1 MPAGLN
7 RPTSDIEPIVGIQ
20 FGIFSPEEI
29 ERRSVVEITN
39 AGTYDGNEPRI
50 GGLFDPR
57 MGVLDNGKTCR
68 SCAQTNHS
76 CPGHF
81 GHFKLARPVY
91 FIQFF
96 PHIMNVLNCVCVRCS
111 KLLIDKSLHKEISR
125 RSGEQRWRAVLNLCS
140 SITRC
145 GQEGEDG
152 CGARQPE
159 RYVREGIARIV
170 AEWDAIEGPGQET
183 KASKQ
188 RQYLE
193 VEYVLRLFRRITD
206 EDVDFMGL
214 NRFWC
219 RPDWMICSVMP
230 IPPPQVRPSVIQDNN
245 QRSEDDL
252 THKLFEII
260 MTNHRLQ
267 DKINNNLGKNLIED
281 EHTVL
286 QYHCAT
292 LIDNQ
297 IPGVA
302 PSAQRSGRPL
312 KSVQQRLGSKDGRIR
327 YNIQGKRVEF
337 SARSV
342 ITPDPNISIAE
353 LGMPVKIAMNLTF
366 PEKVTP
372 YNITK
377 MYKLIQNVGPNGEE
391 RHPGAKTIIRSDG
404 RMISLRHVNRKEIVL
419 HVGDVVNRH
428 IIDGDIVLF
437 NRQPTLH
444 RMSMM
449 GHRVKVLPYNTFR
462 LNVSVTAPY
471 NADFDG
477 DEMNAHIP
485 QSYESAT
492 ELLEIAAVPHQIVT
506 PRHAKPVIGIVQDTL
521 VGSYRITRSQVS
533 FNRRE
538 FMNMMM
544 WNRRF
549 EGVVPVGAREKDGKK
564 RWSGQQILSQLLPPI
579 NMDMGNGMYKDNKVK
594 ENFVRIREGEI
605 QEGIFDKDIFSKP
618 SKGIIHTVFKDY
630 GSTDTV
636 NFIDSMQNTV
646 EQFLVYNGF
655 SVGVSDLIAD
665 EDTRK
670 QMEEVIKKRKVAIED
685 TLLQIHMDLFDNN
698 TGKSNRQEF
707 EDKVYGELNK
717 ATEEAGKI
725 GLGSLSDENRLV
737 AMVRAGSKGSTIN
750 IAQMMA
756 CVGQQAPEGR
766 RIPYGFTDRTLPHY
780 KKYDDG
786 AEARG
791 FVESSFIE
799 GLTPQEFFFH
809 AMSGREGLIDT
820 AVKSVTGDTKIV
832 VMEGGVTKCV
842 AIGEWVDALLTKD
855 INDVEYFPN
864 EANLELLQLK
874 ENTSIQTCDDAGVIS
889 TATVTAVTRHDPGDT
904 LYEVT
909 TRSGRSVIVT
919 AAKSL
924 IVYNEATSLYTERK
938 MTDISVGDALPVIE
952 NNSAKVVV
960 KDTITEITPIDVR
973 PGTPGHAKYPK
984 MYDITVPSTLNFA
997 LENGLV
1003 VRDTADTGYIQRQ
1016 LVKAMEDLTTQY
1028 DGTVRDSRMN
1038 ILQFQYGEDGI
1049 NATKIESVNLGIGKL
1064 SEEEIL
1070 KQYGMTGVDIAG
1082 ILDAGAQ
1089 RGEDSQALAEFATQ
1103 IVADRKMLVE
1113 GIQRMKQDAPL
1124 FASVNLERVLTNV
1137 SVSFRLGADKKT
1149 DLTPLYVIAGI
1160 DRLIQRTQTKH
1171 ALWAAL
1177 LRYYLSP
1184 HKIIVKER
1192 FTKKAFDTACEM
1204 ILVKNWQSW
1213 VQPGE
1218 QVGIIAAQ
1226 SIGEPSTQMSE
1237 VGSTIIHVINVKT
1250 GENYCGPISGFID
1263 PLIGPTNPDVSSVL
1277 RTELDTYRI
1286 VGVSQDEKVSWMPI
1300 SEVSRHPANGGLVRV
1315 TTRSGRKNTATLSH
1329 SFLHRT
1335 EKGVEAIRGSE
1346 LRIGTRIPI
1355 ANHIPESPG
1364 ALTTVGPF
1372 QLTKAFGWLCGI
1384 YMADGSLSGNS
1395 VKICKIHPVV
1405 EKNIR
1410 EIAAIYG
1417 WDVDVYNYVG
1427 EYGPGKDTI
1436 IRSKELKDFLMAQ
1449 FKTGSYEKTLG
1460 ADIFSYSREFQYGLL
1475 SGYFDGDG
1483 NVSAERHLIRV
1494 GSRSESLIRSVNRL
1508 LSYCGI
1514 FGVLGE
1520 ETSVRIPGKVMHT
1533 ISILKK
1539 YAALFKQR
1547 IGFSLQEKAAA
1558 LDTIV
1563 TWMERDGKHD
1573 TKEMYDKIPALGD
1586 YIAALGKSLNMPGQ
1600 SRNYGRWAKKESV
1613 GRLTLRKYIDD
1624 FAKAGATKAELAP
1637 LLSAAYSD
1645 VIWDEIV
1652 GLEYLEDPK
1661 EFVYD
1666 FTVPGNDSFMVDDC
1680 ILVHN
1685 TLNSVDWDTKIMIA
1699 KNGQIVCT
1707 DIGEFVDTHMA
1718 AVKPEAIQRFPNDQL
1733 YLDLKDGN
1741 DWQAISCDED
1751 GQMMWTKLEAVTR
1764 HPVVNEDGTNTILE
1778 VTTASGRTVKG
1789 TKGKSFLNLVD
1800 GKIVGVNGSDLK
1812 VGDCLP
1818 IANSLALDQ
1827 LKQLPFL
1834 SLREYLPPT
1843 EWLYGTDVQLALT
1856 QLRSHERHWF
1866 QKNNGNLFTIPYS
1879 RSDAFLDAF
1888 EDGNNTNADKI
1899 VSGYVYHARTRRP
1912 DVSQIPEKIALTE
1925 SFGFFVGAYLAEG
1938 SSNATQVNITNN
1950 DPAYL
1955 ERVQALMKE
1964 WNVGTHAVSEERE
1977 AIKTGIKG
1985 TTTSLVIHST
1995 LLATLMQRLFGRVS
2009 HEKTL
2014 PDWVF
2019 QAPDEFVEGL
2029 VDGYVSGDGSV
2040 EKRTGCV
2047 KATSVSKELLVRF
2060 GTLFARYGIFS
2071 TISERT
2077 PELGV
2082 FDSVRTNYTMY
2093 IPVKYSAVFA
2103 KTFRLSIQ
2111 HKQDILDQHFI
2122 KNTAERKCRRDTT
2135 GEVVWDPI
2143 TSIKEVVPIKNLVY
2157 DLTVEGTRNFMTH
2170 SCHINRDTF
2179 HLAGVAAKSNVTRGV
2194 PRLKELLK
2202 VTQNPKAISLT
2213 VYLKPEFRGSKDK
2226 ARQVAQDLELT
2237 LLKDITVKTAIYFDP
2252 KDAETVVEED
2262 ADLIDFY
2269 KVFERDAEEG
2279 TETNWSGWLL
2289 RFEMN
2294 RERMFRKN
2302 ISMDDVAYVLR
2313 TRFGESLHL
2322 IYSDYNSDKLIMRI
2336 RLPEQM
2342 KSGLDDLTGLK
2353 KFQNRILNGIVF
2365 RGVPGIK
2372 SVTFREDKD
2381 MLELVDGSYKEVRQY
2396 VLDTDGSNYIQV
2408 MNHPY
2413 VDATR
2418 LSSSHV
2424 HDIYEILGI
2433 EATRAVLLNEIT
2445 TLFEEAGV
2453 NNRHLGLLCDVMTRG
2468 GRLMPADR
2476 HGINKTD
2483 IGPLA
2488 KASFEETEKI
2498 LLNAALF
2505 GELDP
2510 VTGVSANIMTGQVIR
2525 GGTGFFNVLL
2535 DEGAFMRLQE
2545 GLAPVEGYEEEGEG
2559 QLTEEQLERALY
2571 EDENDMCSSAQ
2582 LRMNVTMPNATTAA
2596 DEPDIE
2602 VMLVGE

>member
-1 MPAGLN
+1 MPAGMN

-68 SCAQTNHS
+68 SCGQTNHS

-91 FIQFF
+91 FFQFF
-96 PHIMNVLNCVCVRCS
+96 PTILNVLNCVCVRCS
-111 KLLIDKSLHKEISR
+111 KLLIDKTIHKEIAR
-125 RSGEQRWRAVLNLCS
+125 KRGEQRWRAVLNLCS

-170 AEWDAIEGPGQET
+170 AEWDAIEGPGATET
-183 KASKQ
+183 KATKQ

-206 EDVDFMGL
+206 EDVDFLGL

-260 MTNHRLQ
+260 MTNNRLQ

-286 QYHCAT
+286 QYHVAT
-292 LIDNQ
+292 LVDNQ

-312 KSVQQRLGSKDGRIR
+312 KSLQQRLGSKEGRIR

-353 LGMPVKIAMNLTF
+353 LGMPTKIAMNLTF

-391 RHPGAKTIIRSDG
+391 RHPGAKTIVRSDG
-404 RMISLRHVNRKEIVL
+404 RMISLKHVNRKEIVL

-428 IIDGDIVLF
+428 IMDGDVVLF

-521 VGSYRITRSQVS
+521 VGSYRITRSHVN
-533 FNRRE
+533 FTRRE

-549 EGVVPVGAREKDGKK
+549 EGAVPKGSKEIAGQQ
-564 RWSGQQILSQLLPPI
+564 RWSGQQIISQLLPPI
-579 NMDMGNGMYKDNKVK
+579 NMDMGNGLYKENKVK
-594 ENFVRIREGEI
+594 ENFVRIREGQI
-605 QEGIFDKDIFSKP
+605 LEGIFDKDIFSKP

-636 NFIDSMQNTV
+636 NFIDSMQNTI

-665 EDTRK
+665 EETRK
-670 QMEEVIKKRKVAIED
+670 NMEEVIKKRKMAIED

-820 AVKSVTGDTKIV
+820 AVK
-832 VMEGGVTKCV
+832 
-842 AIGEWVDALLTKD
+842 
-855 INDVEYFPN
+855 
-864 EANLELLQLK
+864 
-874 ENTSIQTCDDAGVIS
+874 
-889 TATVTAVTRHDPGDT
+889 
-904 LYEVT
+904 
-909 TRSGRSVIVT
+909 
-919 AAKSL
+919 
-924 IVYNEATSLYTERK
+924 
-938 MTDISVGDALPVIE
+938 
-952 NNSAKVVV
+952 
-960 KDTITEITPIDVR
+960 
-973 PGTPGHAKYPK
+973 
-984 MYDITVPSTLNFA
+984 
-997 LENGLV
+997 
-1003 VRDTADTGYIQRQ
+1003 TADTGYIQRQ
-1016 LVKAMEDLTTQY
+1016 LVKAMEDLTVQY

-1049 NATKIESVNLGIGKL
+1049 NATKIESANLGIGKL

-1082 ILDAGAQ
+1082 ILADGTQ
-1089 RGEDSQALAEFATQ
+1089 RGEDSSALAEFAAQ
-1103 IVADRKMLVE
+1103 IVMDQRMLVE
-1113 GIQRMKQDAPL
+1113 GIQRLKQDAPL

-1137 SVSFRLGADKKT
+1137 AVSFQLSSDKKT
-1149 DLTPLYVIAGI
+1149 DLTPLYIMAGI
-1160 DRLIQRTQTKH
+1160 ERLIGRTQTKH

-1177 LRYYLSP
+1177 LRHYLAP
-1184 HKIIVKER
+1184 HKLIVKER
-1192 FTKKAFDTACEM
+1192 FTVKAFDTACEM

-1226 SIGEPSTQMSE
+1226 SIGEPSTQM
-1237 VGSTIIHVINVKT
+1237 
-1250 GENYCGPISGFID
+1250 
-1263 PLIGPTNPDVSSVL
+1263 
-1277 RTELDTYRI
+1277 
-1286 VGVSQDEKVSWMPI
+1286 
-1300 SEVSRHPANGGLVRV
+1300 
-1315 TTRSGRKNTATLSH
+1315 
-1329 SFLHRT
+1329 
-1335 EKGVEAIRGSE
+1335 
-1346 LRIGTRIPI
+1346 
-1355 ANHIPESPG
+1355 
-1364 ALTTVGPF
+1364 
-1372 QLTKAFGWLCGI
+1372 
-1384 YMADGSLSGNS
+1384 
-1395 VKICKIHPVV
+1395 
-1405 EKNIR
+1405 
-1410 EIAAIYG
+1410 
-1417 WDVDVYNYVG
+1417 
-1427 EYGPGKDTI
+1427 
-1436 IRSKELKDFLMAQ
+1436 
-1449 FKTGSYEKTLG
+1449 
-1460 ADIFSYSREFQYGLL
+1460 
-1475 SGYFDGDG
+1475 
-1483 NVSAERHLIRV
+1483 
-1494 GSRSESLIRSVNRL
+1494 
-1508 LSYCGI
+1508 
-1514 FGVLGE
+1514 
-1520 ETSVRIPGKVMHT
+1520 
-1533 ISILKK
+1533 
-1539 YAALFKQR
+1539 
-1547 IGFSLQEKAAA
+1547 
-1558 LDTIV
+1558 
-1563 TWMERDGKHD
+1563 
-1573 TKEMYDKIPALGD
+1573 
-1586 YIAALGKSLNMPGQ
+1586 
-1600 SRNYGRWAKKESV
+1600 
-1613 GRLTLRKYIDD
+1613 
-1624 FAKAGATKAELAP
+1624 
-1637 LLSAAYSD
+1637 
-1645 VIWDEIV
+1645 
-1652 GLEYLEDPK
+1652 
-1661 EFVYD
+1661 
-1666 FTVPGNDSFMVDDC
+1666 
-1680 ILVHN
+1680 
-1685 TLNSVDWDTKIMIA
+1685 TLN
-1699 KNGQIVCT
+1699 
-1707 DIGEFVDTHMA
+1707 
-1718 AVKPEAIQRFPNDQL
+1718 
-1733 YLDLKDGN
+1733 
-1741 DWQAISCDED
+1741 
-1751 GQMMWTKLEAVTR
+1751 
-1764 HPVVNEDGTNTILE
+1764 
-1778 VTTASGRTVKG
+1778 
-1789 TKGKSFLNLVD
+1789 
-1800 GKIVGVNGSDLK
+1800 
-1812 VGDCLP
+1812 
-1818 IANSLALDQ
+1818 
-1827 LKQLPFL
+1827 
-1834 SLREYLPPT
+1834 
-1843 EWLYGTDVQLALT
+1843 
-1856 QLRSHERHWF
+1856 
-1866 QKNNGNLFTIPYS
+1866 
-1879 RSDAFLDAF
+1879 
-1888 EDGNNTNADKI
+1888 
-1899 VSGYVYHARTRRP
+1899 
-1912 DVSQIPEKIALTE
+1912 
-1925 SFGFFVGAYLAEG
+1925 
-1938 SSNATQVNITNN
+1938 
-1950 DPAYL
+1950 
-1955 ERVQALMKE
+1955 
-1964 WNVGTHAVSEERE
+1964 
-1977 AIKTGIKG
+1977 
-1985 TTTSLVIHST
+1985 
-1995 LLATLMQRLFGRVS
+1995 
-2009 HEKTL
+2009 
-2014 PDWVF
+2014 
-2019 QAPDEFVEGL
+2019 
-2029 VDGYVSGDGSV
+2029 
-2040 EKRTGCV
+2040 
-2047 KATSVSKELLVRF
+2047 
-2060 GTLFARYGIFS
+2060 
-2071 TISERT
+2071 
-2077 PELGV
+2077 
-2082 FDSVRTNYTMY
+2082 
-2093 IPVKYSAVFA
+2093 
-2103 KTFRLSIQ
+2103 
-2111 HKQDILDQHFI
+2111 
-2122 KNTAERKCRRDTT
+2122 
-2135 GEVVWDPI
+2135 
-2143 TSIKEVVPIKNLVY
+2143 
-2157 DLTVEGTRNFMTH
+2157 
-2170 SCHINRDTF
+2170 TF

-2202 VTQNPKAISLT
+2202 VTQNPKATSLT

-2237 LLKDITVKTAIYFDP
+2237 LLKDITVKMAIYYDP
-2252 KDAETVVEED
+2252 NDAETVVEED
-2262 ADLIDFY
+2262 ADLIKFY
-2269 KVFERDAEEG
+2269 NLFEREAEEG
-2279 TETNWSGWLL
+2279 QETTWSGWLL
-2289 RFEMN
+2289 RFVMD
-2294 RERMFRKN
+2294 RDRMFRKN

-2322 IYSDYNSDKLIMRI
+2322 TYSDYNSDRLIMRM

-2342 KSGLDDLTGLK
+2342 KNGLDDLTNLK

-2372 SVTFREDKD
+2372 GVTFREDKD
-2381 MLELVDGSYKEVRQY
+2381 MVELVDGSYKEVRQY

-2413 VDATR
+2413 VDSTR

-2453 NNRHLGLLCDVMTRG
+2453 GNRHLGLLCDVMTRG
-2468 GRLMPADR
+2468 GRLMPANR

-2510 VTGVSANIMTGQVIR
+2510 ITGVSANIMTGQVIR

-2545 GLAPVEGYEEEGEG
+2545 GLAPVEGYDEEEEGE
-2559 QLTEEQLERALY
+2559 LTEEQLEKALY
-2571 EDENDMCSSAQ
+2571 EDENDVCSSAR
-2582 LRMNVTMPNATTAA
+2582 LRMNVTLPNATKVAE
-2596 DEPDIE
+2596 EPDVE
-2602 VMLVGE
+2602 VMVLG

>member
-1 MPAGLN
+1 
-7 RPTSDIEPIVGIQ
+7 
-20 FGIFSPEEI
+20 
-29 ERRSVVEITN
+29 
-39 AGTYDGNEPRI
+39 
-50 GGLFDPR
+50 
-57 MGVLDNGKTCR
+57 
-68 SCAQTNHS
+68 
-76 CPGHF
+76 
-81 GHFKLARPVY
+81 
-91 FIQFF
+91 
-96 PHIMNVLNCVCVRCS
+96 
-111 KLLIDKSLHKEISR
+111 
-125 RSGEQRWRAVLNLCS
+125 
-140 SITRC
+140 
-145 GQEGEDG
+145 
-152 CGARQPE
+152 
-159 RYVREGIARIV
+159 
-170 AEWDAIEGPGQET
+170 
-183 KASKQ
+183 
-188 RQYLE
+188 
-193 VEYVLRLFRRITD
+193 
-206 EDVDFMGL
+206 
-214 NRFWC
+214 
-219 RPDWMICSVMP
+219 
-230 IPPPQVRPSVIQDNN
+230 
-245 QRSEDDL
+245 
-252 THKLFEII
+252 
-260 MTNHRLQ
+260 
-267 DKINNNLGKNLIED
+267 
-281 EHTVL
+281 
-286 QYHCAT
+286 
-292 LIDNQ
+292 
-297 IPGVA
+297 
-302 PSAQRSGRPL
+302 
-312 KSVQQRLGSKDGRIR
+312 
-327 YNIQGKRVEF
+327 
-337 SARSV
+337 
-342 ITPDPNISIAE
+342 
-353 LGMPVKIAMNLTF
+353 
-366 PEKVTP
+366 
-372 YNITK
+372 
-377 MYKLIQNVGPNGEE
+377 
-391 RHPGAKTIIRSDG
+391 
-404 RMISLRHVNRKEIVL
+404 
-419 HVGDVVNRH
+419 
-428 IIDGDIVLF
+428 
-437 NRQPTLH
+437 
-444 RMSMM
+444 
-449 GHRVKVLPYNTFR
+449 
-462 LNVSVTAPY
+462 
-471 NADFDG
+471 
-477 DEMNAHIP
+477 
-485 QSYESAT
+485 
-492 ELLEIAAVPHQIVT
+492 
-506 PRHAKPVIGIVQDTL
+506 
-521 VGSYRITRSQVS
+521 
-533 FNRRE
+533 
-538 FMNMMM
+538 
-544 WNRRF
+544 
-549 EGVVPVGAREKDGKK
+549 
-564 RWSGQQILSQLLPPI
+564 
-579 NMDMGNGMYKDNKVK
+579 
-594 ENFVRIREGEI
+594 
-605 QEGIFDKDIFSKP
+605 
-618 SKGIIHTVFKDY
+618 
-630 GSTDTV
+630 
-636 NFIDSMQNTV
+636 
-646 EQFLVYNGF
+646 
-655 SVGVSDLIAD
+655 
-665 EDTRK
+665 
-670 QMEEVIKKRKVAIED
+670 
-685 TLLQIHMDLFDNN
+685 
-698 TGKSNRQEF
+698 
-707 EDKVYGELNK
+707 
-717 ATEEAGKI
+717 
-725 GLGSLSDENRLV
+725 
-737 AMVRAGSKGSTIN
+737 
-750 IAQMMA
+750 
-756 CVGQQAPEGR
+756 
-766 RIPYGFTDRTLPHY
+766 
-780 KKYDDG
+780 
-786 AEARG
+786 
-791 FVESSFIE
+791 
-799 GLTPQEFFFH
+799 
-809 AMSGREGLIDT
+809 
-820 AVKSVTGDTKIV
+820 
-832 VMEGGVTKCV
+832 
-842 AIGEWVDALLTKD
+842 
-855 INDVEYFPN
+855 
-864 EANLELLQLK
+864 
-874 ENTSIQTCDDAGVIS
+874 
-889 TATVTAVTRHDPGDT
+889 
-904 LYEVT
+904 
-909 TRSGRSVIVT
+909 
-919 AAKSL
+919 
-924 IVYNEATSLYTERK
+924 
-938 MTDISVGDALPVIE
+938 
-952 NNSAKVVV
+952 
-960 KDTITEITPIDVR
+960 
-973 PGTPGHAKYPK
+973 
-984 MYDITVPSTLNFA
+984 
-997 LENGLV
+997 
-1003 VRDTADTGYIQRQ
+1003 
-1016 LVKAMEDLTTQY
+1016 
-1028 DGTVRDSRMN
+1028 
-1038 ILQFQYGEDGI
+1038 
-1049 NATKIESVNLGIGKL
+1049 
-1064 SEEEIL
+1064 
-1070 KQYGMTGVDIAG
+1070 
-1082 ILDAGAQ
+1082 
-1089 RGEDSQALAEFATQ
+1089 
-1103 IVADRKMLVE
+1103 MLVE

-2040 EKRTGCV
+2040 EKRTGH
-2047 KATSVSKELLVRF
+2047 L
-2060 GTLFARYGIFS
+2060 
-2071 TISERT
+2071 
-2077 PELGV
+2077 
-2082 FDSVRTNYTMY
+2082 
-2093 IPVKYSAVFA
+2093 
-2103 KTFRLSIQ
+2103 RL
-2111 HKQDILDQHFI
+2111 
-2122 KNTAERKCRRDTT
+2122 
-2135 GEVVWDPI
+2135 
-2143 TSIKEVVPIKNLVY
+2143 
-2157 DLTVEGTRNFMTH
+2157 
-2170 SCHINRDTF
+2170 
-2179 HLAGVAAKSNVTRGV
+2179 
-2194 PRLKELLK
+2194 
-2202 VTQNPKAISLT
+2202 
-2213 VYLKPEFRGSKDK
+2213 
-2226 ARQVAQDLELT
+2226 
-2237 LLKDITVKTAIYFDP
+2237 
-2252 KDAETVVEED
+2252 
-2262 ADLIDFY
+2262 
-2269 KVFERDAEEG
+2269 
-2279 TETNWSGWLL
+2279 
-2289 RFEMN
+2289 
-2294 RERMFRKN
+2294 
-2302 ISMDDVAYVLR
+2302 
-2313 TRFGESLHL
+2313 
-2322 IYSDYNSDKLIMRI
+2322 
-2336 RLPEQM
+2336 
-2342 KSGLDDLTGLK
+2342 
-2353 KFQNRILNGIVF
+2353 
-2365 RGVPGIK
+2365 
-2372 SVTFREDKD
+2372 
-2381 MLELVDGSYKEVRQY
+2381 
-2396 VLDTDGSNYIQV
+2396 
-2408 MNHPY
+2408 
-2413 VDATR
+2413 
-2418 LSSSHV
+2418 
-2424 HDIYEILGI
+2424 
-2433 EATRAVLLNEIT
+2433 
-2445 TLFEEAGV
+2445 
-2453 NNRHLGLLCDVMTRG
+2453 
-2468 GRLMPADR
+2468 
-2476 HGINKTD
+2476 
-2483 IGPLA
+2483 
-2488 KASFEETEKI
+2488 
-2498 LLNAALF
+2498 
-2505 GELDP
+2505 
-2510 VTGVSANIMTGQVIR
+2510 
-2525 GGTGFFNVLL
+2525 
-2535 DEGAFMRLQE
+2535 
-2545 GLAPVEGYEEEGEG
+2545 
-2559 QLTEEQLERALY
+2559 
-2571 EDENDMCSSAQ
+2571 
-2582 LRMNVTMPNATTAA
+2582 
-2596 DEPDIE
+2596 
-2602 VMLVGE
+2602 

>member
-1 MPAGLN
+1 
-7 RPTSDIEPIVGIQ
+7 
-20 FGIFSPEEI
+20 
-29 ERRSVVEITN
+29 
-39 AGTYDGNEPRI
+39 
-50 GGLFDPR
+50 
-57 MGVLDNGKTCR
+57 
-68 SCAQTNHS
+68 
-76 CPGHF
+76 
-81 GHFKLARPVY
+81 
-91 FIQFF
+91 
-96 PHIMNVLNCVCVRCS
+96 
-111 KLLIDKSLHKEISR
+111 
-125 RSGEQRWRAVLNLCS
+125 
-140 SITRC
+140 
-145 GQEGEDG
+145 
-152 CGARQPE
+152 
-159 RYVREGIARIV
+159 
-170 AEWDAIEGPGQET
+170 
-183 KASKQ
+183 
-188 RQYLE
+188 

-260 MTNHRLQ
+260 MTNNRLQ

-286 QYHCAT
+286 QYHIAT
-292 LIDNQ
+292 LVDNQ

-312 KSVQQRLGSKDGRIR
+312 KSIQQRLGGKDGRIR

-372 YNITK
+372 YNMTK

-391 RHPGAKTIIRSDG
+391 RHPGAKTIVRADG
-404 RMISLRHVNRKEIVL
+404 RMISLRHVNRKEIVI

-428 IIDGDIVLF
+428 IMDGDIVLF

-521 VGSYRITRSQVS
+521 VGSYRITRPHVS

-549 EGVVPVGAREKDGKK
+549 EGAVPAAAATASAKETEGKK

-594 ENFVRIREGEI
+594 ENFVRIREGQI
-605 QEGIFDKDIFSKP
+605 LEGIFDKDIFSKP

-636 NFIDSMQNTV
+636 NFIDAMQNTV

-665 EDTRK
+665 EETRK

-820 AVKSVTGDTKIV
+820 AVK
-832 VMEGGVTKCV
+832 
-842 AIGEWVDALLTKD
+842 
-855 INDVEYFPN
+855 
-864 EANLELLQLK
+864 
-874 ENTSIQTCDDAGVIS
+874 
-889 TATVTAVTRHDPGDT
+889 
-904 LYEVT
+904 
-909 TRSGRSVIVT
+909 
-919 AAKSL
+919 
-924 IVYNEATSLYTERK
+924 
-938 MTDISVGDALPVIE
+938 
-952 NNSAKVVV
+952 
-960 KDTITEITPIDVR
+960 
-973 PGTPGHAKYPK
+973 
-984 MYDITVPSTLNFA
+984 
-997 LENGLV
+997 
-1003 VRDTADTGYIQRQ
+1003 TADTGYIQRQ

-1070 KQYGMTGVDIAG
+1070 KQYGMTGVDITG
-1082 ILDAGAQ
+1082 ILEADAQ
-1089 RGEDSQALAEFATQ
+1089 RGEDSQALAEFAAQ

-1263 PLIGPTNPDVSSVL
+1263 PLIGPTKPDVSSVL

-1335 EKGVEAIRGSE
+1335 EKGVEAIRGSD

-1355 ANHIPESPG
+1355 ANHVAEIPG
-1364 ALTTVGPF
+1364 AVTSVGAF
-1372 QLTKAFGWLCGI
+1372 QLNKAFGWLCGI
-1384 YMADGSLSGNS
+1384 YVADGSFSGNT

-1417 WDVDVYNYVG
+1417 WGVHVYNYVG

-1436 IRSKELKDFLMAQ
+1436 IHSKELKDFLMAQ

-1460 ADIFSYSREFQYGLL
+1460 ADVFSYNREFQCGLL

-1483 NVSAERHLIRV
+1483 NVSPERHLIRV

-1520 ETSVRIPGKVMHT
+1520 ETSVRIPGKVMYT
-1533 ISILKK
+1533 INILKK
-1539 YAALFKQR
+1539 YATLFKQR
-1547 IGFSLQEKAAA
+1547 IGFRLDEKAEGLNA
-1558 LDTIV
+1558 IV
-1563 TWMERDGKHD
+1563 AWMDRDGKHD

-1613 GRLTLRKYIDD
+1613 GRLTLRKYIED

-1645 VIWDEIV
+1645 VVWDEIV
-1652 GLEYLEDPK
+1652 ALEYLEDPK

-1718 AVKPEAIQRFPNDQL
+1718 SVKPEAIQRFPNDQL
-1733 YLDLKDGN
+1733 YLDLNDGN

-1751 GQMMWTKLEAVTR
+1751 GQMVWTKLEAVTR

-1789 TKGKSFLNLVD
+1789 TKGKSFLKLVD
-1800 GKIVGVNGSDLK
+1800 GKIVGVNGSDLQI
-1812 VGDCLP
+1812 GDCLP
-1818 IANSLALDQ
+1818 IANSLAIKAGLG
-1827 LKQLPFL
+1827 LIENI
-1834 SLREYLPPT
+1834 SLREHLPPT
-1843 EWLYGTDVQLALT
+1843 EWLYGSDAQAALAALNGTD
-1856 QLRSHERHWF
+1856 RHWF
-1866 QKNNGNLFTIPYS
+1866 QKNNGTVFTVPYS
-1879 RSDAFLDAF
+1879 RSDAFRDAF
-1888 EDGNNTNADKI
+1888 VDGRNTNAAAIKP
-1899 VSGYVYHARTRRP
+1899 GFVYPARTRP
-1912 DVSQIPEKIALTE
+1912 DVSQIPEKIVLTE

-1955 ERVQALMKE
+1955 ERVQALMTE
-1964 WNVGTHAVSEERE
+1964 WNVGTHAVSEQRE

-1995 LLATLMQRLFGRVS
+1995 LIATLMQRLFGRVS

-2019 QAPDEFVEGL
+2019 QAPDEFVQGL
-2029 VDGYVSGDGSV
+2029 VDGYMSGDGSV
-2040 EKRTGCV
+2040 EKGTGCV

-2071 TISERT
+2071 MISERT
-2077 PELGV
+2077 PELGL

-2093 IPVKYSAVFA
+2093 IPVKYSATFA

-2111 HKQDILDQHFI
+2111 HKQDILNTHFVQ
-2122 KNTAERKCRRDTT
+2122 NTSERKCRRDTT

-2157 DLTVEGTRNFMTH
+2157 DLTVEGTRNFMTQ
-2170 SCHINRDTF
+2170 SCLAVKDTF

-2237 LLKDITVKTAIYFDP
+2237 LLKDITEKTSIYFDP
-2252 KDAETVVEED
+2252 KDSETVVEDD
-2262 ADLIDFY
+2262 ADLIQFY
-2269 KVFERDAEEG
+2269 KLFEEEAEEG
-2279 TETNWSGWLL
+2279 AETNWSGWLL
-2289 RFEMN
+2289 RFEMD
-2294 RERMFRKN
+2294 RDRMFRKN

-2313 TRFGESLHL
+2313 TRFGDSLHL
-2322 IYSDYNSDKLIMRI
+2322 IYSDYNSDKLIMRM

-2342 KSGLDDLTGLK
+2342 KTGLDDLTSLK

-2483 IGPLA
+2483 IGPIA

-2535 DEGAFMRLQE
+2535 DEGAFMRLQD
-2545 GLAPVEGYEEEGEG
+2545 GLPPMEGYEEEGEG
-2559 QLTEEQLERALY
+2559 ELTEEQLEKALY

-2582 LRMNVTMPNATTAA
+2582 LRMNVTLPNATAVA

>member
-7 RPTSDIEPIVGIQ
+7 RPTSDIDPIVGIQ
-20 FGIFSPEEI
+20 FGIFSPDEI
-29 ERRSVVEITN
+29 ERRSVVEVTN

-68 SCAQTNHS
+68 SCGQTNHS

-96 PHIMNVLNCVCVRCS
+96 PQILNVLNCVCVRCS
-111 KLLIDKSLHKEISR
+111 KLLIDKTLHKEITR
-125 RSGEQRWRAVLNLCS
+125 RTGEQRWRAVLNLCS

-170 AEWDAIEGPGQET
+170 AEWDSIEGPGQET
-183 KASKQ
+183 KATKQ

-193 VEYVLRLFRRITD
+193 VEYVQRLFRRITD

-260 MTNHRLQ
+260 MTNNRLQ

-286 QYHCAT
+286 QYHIAT
-292 LIDNQ
+292 LVDNQ

-312 KSVQQRLGSKDGRIR
+312 KSVQQRLGSKEGRIR

-372 YNITK
+372 YNMTN

-391 RHPGAKTIIRSDG
+391 RHPGAKTIVRADG

-419 HVGDVVNRH
+419 RVGDVVNRH
-428 IIDGDIVLF
+428 IMDGDIVLF

-521 VGSYRITRSQVS
+521 VGSYRITRPHVS

-549 EGVVPVGAREKDGKK
+549 EGVVPAAAKASEKDGKK

-605 QEGIFDKDIFSKP
+605 LEGIFDKDIFSKP

-636 NFIDSMQNTV
+636 NFIDAMQNTV

-665 EDTRK
+665 EETRK
-670 QMEEVIKKRKVAIED
+670 QMEEVIKKRKMAIED

-820 AVKSVTGDTKIV
+820 AVK
-832 VMEGGVTKCV
+832 
-842 AIGEWVDALLTKD
+842 
-855 INDVEYFPN
+855 
-864 EANLELLQLK
+864 
-874 ENTSIQTCDDAGVIS
+874 
-889 TATVTAVTRHDPGDT
+889 
-904 LYEVT
+904 
-909 TRSGRSVIVT
+909 
-919 AAKSL
+919 
-924 IVYNEATSLYTERK
+924 
-938 MTDISVGDALPVIE
+938 
-952 NNSAKVVV
+952 
-960 KDTITEITPIDVR
+960 
-973 PGTPGHAKYPK
+973 
-984 MYDITVPSTLNFA
+984 
-997 LENGLV
+997 
-1003 VRDTADTGYIQRQ
+1003 TADTGYIQRQ

-1049 NATKIESVNLGIGKL
+1049 NATKIESVSLGIGKL

-1082 ILDAGAQ
+1082 ILEADAQ
-1089 RGEDSQALAEFATQ
+1089 RGEDSQALAEFAAQ

-1160 DRLIQRTQTKH
+1160 ERLIQRTQTKH

-1184 HKIIVKER
+1184 HKIIVKDR

-1226 SIGEPSTQMSE
+1226 SIGEPSTQMSA
-1237 VGSTIIHVINVKT
+1237 VASTVVHVINVKT

-1263 PLIGPTNPDVSSVL
+1263 PLIGPTKAEVSSVL

-1300 SEVSRHPANGGLVRV
+1300 SEVSRHPANGGLVKV
-1315 TTRSGRKNTATLSH
+1315 TTRSGRTTTATLSH

-1335 EKGVEAIRGSE
+1335 EKGVEAILGSD
-1346 LRIGTRIPI
+1346 LRVGTRIPI
-1355 ANHIPESPG
+1355 ANQVAESPK
-1364 ALTTVGPF
+1364 ATTTVGPF
-1372 QLTKAFGWLCGI
+1372 KLDKAFGWLCGI
-1384 YMADGSLSGNS
+1384 YLADGSLGSNT
-1395 VKICKIHPVV
+1395 VRICKIHPVV
-1405 EKNIR
+1405 ESTIR
-1410 EIAAIYG
+1410 TLAAEYG
-1417 WDVDVYNYVG
+1417 WEVSFRDYQG
-1427 EYGPGKDTI
+1427 EFGPSKDNI
-1436 IRSKELKDFLMAQ
+1436 IHSKELRNFMLSQ
-1449 FKTGSYEKTLG
+1449 FKTGSYKKTLG
-1460 ADIFSYSREFQYGLL
+1460 ADVFSYSREFQHGLL

-1483 NVSAERHLIRV
+1483 NVSADRHMIRV
-1494 GSRSESLIRSVNRL
+1494 GSRSEGLIRSVNRL
-1508 LSYCGI
+1508 LSYCGF

-1539 YAALFKQR
+1539 YAALFKER
-1547 IGFSLQEKAAA
+1547 IGFRLSEKAAA

-1563 TWMERDGKHD
+1563 EWMEREGKHD
-1573 TKEMYDKIPALGD
+1573 TKEVYDKIPALGD
-1586 YIAALGKSLNMPGQ
+1586 RIAALGKSLNMPGQ

-1613 GRLTLRKYIDD
+1613 GRLTLQKYIED
-1624 FAKAGATKAELAP
+1624 FAAAGATKAELAP

-1645 VIWDEIV
+1645 VVWDEIV
-1652 GLEYLEDPK
+1652 DLEYLEDPK

-1733 YLDLKDGN
+1733 YLDLNDGN

-1818 IANSLALDQ
+1818 IANSLAIKGGLGLVD
-1827 LKQLPFL
+1827 
-1834 SLREYLPPT
+1834 SISVREYLCPT
-1843 EWLYGTDVQLALT
+1843 EWLYGTDAQAALAALNGT
-1856 QLRSHERHWF
+1856 DRHWF
-1866 QKNNGNLFTIPYS
+1866 QKNNGNVFTVPYS
-1879 RSDAFLDAF
+1879 RSDAFREAF
-1888 EDGNNTNADKI
+1888 VDGKNTNAAAIK
-1899 VSGYVYHARTRRP
+1899 SGFVYPARTRP

-1950 DPAYL
+1950 EPAYL

-1964 WNVGTHAVSEERE
+1964 WNVGTHGVCEERV
-1977 AIKTGIKG
+1977 APKTGIKG

-1995 LLATLMQRLFGRVS
+1995 LLAALMQRLFGRIS

-2019 QAPDEFVEGL
+2019 QAPDKFVEGL

-2040 EKRTGCV
+2040 EKGTGCV

-2077 PELGV
+2077 PELGL
-2082 FDSVRTNYTMY
+2082 FDSVRTNYTLY
-2093 IPVKYSAVFA
+2093 IPVKYSATFA

-2111 HKQDILDQHFI
+2111 YKQDILDQHFVQ
-2122 KNTAERKCRRDTT
+2122 NTAERKCRRDTT

-2143 TSIKEVVPIKNLVY
+2143 TCIKEVVPIKNLVY

-2170 SCHINRDTF
+2170 SCLAVKDTF

-2237 LLKDITVKTAIYFDP
+2237 LLKDITEKTAIYFDP

-2262 ADLIDFY
+2262 ADLIQFY
-2269 KVFERDAEEG
+2269 HLFEEEAEEG
-2279 TETNWSGWLL
+2279 AETNWSGWLL
-2289 RFEMN
+2289 RFEMD
-2294 RERMFRKN
+2294 RDRMFRKN

-2322 IYSDYNSDKLIMRI
+2322 IYSDYNSDKLIMRV
-2336 RLPEQM
+2336 RLPMQM
-2342 KSGLDDLTGLK
+2342 KGGLDDLTNLK

-2381 MLELVDGSYKEVRQY
+2381 MLELVDGSYKELRQY
-2396 VLDTDGSNYIQV
+2396 VLDTDGSNYLQV

-2424 HDIYEILGI
+2424 HDIHEILGI

-2468 GRLMPADR
+2468 GRLMPSDR

-2545 GLAPVEGYEEEGEG
+2545 GLAPVEGYDEEEDGE
-2559 QLTEEQLERALY
+2559 LTQEQLEKVLY

-2582 LRMNVTMPNATTAA
+2582 LRMNVTLPNATAVA

-2602 VMLVGE
+2602 VMLMGE